1 MLTMLRRNLTSSRKH
16 HAQGS
21 DVSLETKIKESNI
34 NLTSREKTTQA
45 KLKQFMNFIF
55 YKWGNYYFVSKVI
68 VVSNIGKDA
77 WDSVSAITRV
87 NPLRSFTLKL
97 YSMLCRRRGASA
109 RELLKIA
116 SKGLWLE
123 CTVMSPLLKSNWS
136 NSLKA
141 WTIVRVSFSINFMRI
156 SVLWARSRELK
167 L

>member
-1 MLTMLRRNLTSSRKH
+1 MLRRNLTSLRKH

-45 KLKQFMNFIF
+45 KFKQFMNFIF

-68 VVSNIGKDA
+68 VVSNIGKDY

-87 NPLRSFTLKL
+87 KPLRSFTLKL
-97 YSMLCRRRGASA
+97 YSMLSKRRGASA

-116 SKGLWLE
+116 SQGLWLE
-123 CTVMSPLLKSNWS
+123 CTVMSPLPKSNWC
-136 NSLKA
+136 
-141 WTIVRVSFSINFMRI
+141 MRI
-156 SVLWARSRELK
+156 SVLWARSRELTDCRQQFVWWN
-167 L
+167 